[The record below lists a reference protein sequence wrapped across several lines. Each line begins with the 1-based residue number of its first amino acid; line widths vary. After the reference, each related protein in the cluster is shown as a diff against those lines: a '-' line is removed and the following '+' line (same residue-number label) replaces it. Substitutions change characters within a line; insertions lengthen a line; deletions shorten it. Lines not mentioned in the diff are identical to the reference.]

1 MFTIAILTWLAGA
14 LAQLFPPPP
23 PPRLPD
29 AAAGERVFRM
39 CTPCHTSAQGEPNKL
54 GPNLFGMMGK
64 PAGKV
69 AGYRYSNAMMTKAG
83 AGLVWNEDALR
94 AYLADPRA
102 FLPGGSKAFAGI
114 KDEQRMADLIAYL
127 RTLR

>member
-1 MFTIAILTWLAGA
+1 MFTIAILTWLVGA
-14 LAQLFPPPP
+14 LGQMFPPPP

-29 AAAGERVFRM
+29 AATGERVFRV
-39 CTPCHTSAQGEPNKL
+39 CTACHTSAQGEANKV
-54 GPNLFGMMGK
+54 GPSLFGMMGK

-69 AGYRYSNAMMTKAG
+69 AGYRYSNALMTKAA
-83 AGLVWNEDALR
+83 AGLVWNEDTLR
-94 AYLADPRA
+94 AYLTDPRA

-127 RTLR
+127 RTLQ